1 MCWNDAVFKR
11 PSRLNA
17 IALRLS
23 AMFTLVALLV
33 FVLIGGAL
41 YQQVDKG
48 ISLLPE
54 AELDARYSVL
64 ESSINRYGTPEHW
77 AKISTKLK
85 LLSEEDKRIRFWA
98 ISGDPDYEYG
108 NPDAQI
114 REFAQG
120 PTGVR
125 DVQLPGQAYPLKV
138 LSRQFP
144 AKEQRPALRFLIA
157 IDTETFRQTQHHLL
171 VALISL
177 AILGVLLASA
187 LGYWVAKIGLRPLIT
202 LSEEA
207 QKLTPPRLS
216 GRLSLSPLPPEL
228 EQLVCAFNSTLDRV
242 EQAYTRLESFNADV
256 AHELRSP
263 LTNLIGQTQ
272 VALTR
277 GRSAEHYF
285 EVLQSNLEE
294 LERLRSIINDMLFLA
309 SADQGSK
316 ASKLTRASLADEVA
330 TTLDYLEFILEDAQV
345 VVQVSGDA
353 QVNIETAHL
362 RRALINLLNNAVQ
375 HTQAGQRIDVL
386 IERTPERATISIS
399 NPGQPIAD
407 EHLPRLFERFYRVDA
422 ARHNSGANHGLGLAI
437 VKAIAQMHGGEVF
450 VRSREGR
457 NTFGLYLPV

>member
-1 MCWNDAVFKR
+1 MFKR
-11 PSRLNA
+11 LAALNS

-23 AMFTLVALLV
+23 SMFALVALLV

-41 YQQVDKG
+41 YQQVDKS
-48 ISLLPE
+48 IDFLPE

-64 ESSINRYGTPEHW
+64 ESSINRYGNPEHW
-77 AKISTKLK
+77 AKIISKLK

-98 ISGDPDYEYG
+98 IGSDSSYEYG
-108 NPDAQI
+108 NPDAVV
-114 REFAQG
+114 RAFAQG
-120 PTGVR
+120 PVGMR
-125 DVQLPGQAYPLKV
+125 DLRLPGDAYPFKV
-138 LSRQFP
+138 LISEIP
-144 AKEQRPALRFLIA
+144 ARELRPELRFLIA
-157 IDTETFRQTQHHLL
+157 IDTQTFRQTQHHLL
-171 VALISL
+171 LALISL
-177 AILGVLLASA
+177 AAIGVLLASV
-187 LGYWVAKIGLRPLIT
+187 LGYWVARIGLKPLVK

-207 QKLTPPRLS
+207 QKLAPPRLS
-216 GRLSLSPLPPEL
+216 GRLHLAPLAPEL
-228 EQLVCAFNSTLDRV
+228 DQLVSAFNSTLDRV

-309 SADQGSK
+309 SADQGNK

-330 TTLDYLEFILEDAQV
+330 TTLEYLEFILEDAQV
-345 VVQVSGDA
+345 AVRVRGDA
-353 QVNIETAHL
+353 QASIEKAHL
-362 RRALINLLNNAVQ
+362 RRALINLLSNAVQ
-375 HTQAGQRIDVL
+375 HTDAGQMINVS
-386 IERTPERATISIS
+386 IEQAPGQATISIS
-399 NPGQPIAD
+399 NPGQPID
-407 EHLPRLFERFYRVDA
+407 RQHLPRLFERFYRVDA

-450 VRSREGR
+450 VLSHDGN
-457 NTFGLYLPV
+457 NTFGLVLPDLHN